1 MLLSVAANPN
11 PWLDPRLALWARLF
25 VERRDDEL
33 MAADGFYA
41 GLQNS
46 QKKSGLGL

>member
-1 MLLSVAANPN
+1 VIQ
-11 PWLDPRLALWARLF
+11 DGEII
-25 VERRDDEL
+25 ERGGHDEL

-46 QKKSGLGL
+46 QKKTGLGL